1 MTSKDR
7 NQLELLP
14 SGQQPHVEPIT
25 PELIRS
31 IKRRPTFLAA
41 WNFAQDFA
49 ALEDKQVYVSLG
61 IDASHYSK
69 IRSGRGFPPADERF
83 TRYFDVVHNEIPL
96 VWLAESR
103 GYDWTTIRKHRSAEQ
118 RQIAELQDEN
128 SNLRRT
134 LALVLENKGI
144 TR

>member
-1 MTSKDR
+1 MTSKVG

-14 SGQQPHVEPIT
+14 GAEAHVEALT

-31 IKRRPTFLAA
+31 IKRRPTFLSA
-41 WNFAQDFA
+41 WNFATDFA
-49 ALEDKQVYVSLG
+49 ALEDKQVYGPLG
-61 IDASHYSK
+61 IDASHWSK
-69 IRSGRGFPPADERF
+69 IRSGRGSPPADERF
-83 TRYFDVVHNEIPL
+83 TRFFDIVRNEIPL

-118 RQIAELQDEN
+118 REIADLKNECHE
-128 SNLRRT
+128 LRRT
-134 LALVLENKGI
+134 LALVLDTQRV